1 MSWVSTFSILERINQ
16 FSIDWESEIEKK
28 KIFFFCIKL
37 MFCPNNEMRIET
49 TTTMDLNSE
58 ESKYFLMEIYQLRV
72 LSIKRHWTTS
82 K

>member
-1 MSWVSTFSILERINQ
+1 
-16 FSIDWESEIEKK
+16 
-28 KIFFFCIKL
+28 

-72 LSIKRHWTTS
+72 LSIKRH
-82 K
+82 